1 MSIIG
6 LICVLLALVATLLFV
21 LFLFQRRDL
30 RAISQLSLTV
40 QRAVAGERLPQRIE
54 LDTQLDSQLDAQ
66 AIGVSVN
73 QLLLR
78 AARTAG
84 REKAGPKLF
93 TELGERIH
101 EAVLVHREVIL
112 YANSQFA
119 SFVGVDR
126 VDLID
131 RKLSDLVAPE
141 YADLVAENLKRRL
154 AGAHGAE
161 RFEVEMVGLQGQVSL
176 LELTTA
182 QIDFEGQPAL
192 LVTGVEVIPTK
203 KLRAIASGRI
213 DGKEAAARAAMVA
226 PPLPAPPPP
235 QPPVQV
241 TALQSLSEAIVTT
254 DLGGHLVY
262 LNPAAER
269 LLGVGRAQAMGR
281 LLEEIVGIVDQ
292 NDRKLL
298 ADPIREA
305 IDGGNGNP
313 HALTRRAVLLGK
325 ASGEERAIELSA
337 SPLRDI
343 DSR

>member
-1 MSIIG
+1 
-6 LICVLLALVATLLFV
+6 
-21 LFLFQRRDL
+21 R
-30 RAISQLSLTV
+30 LSRTV
-40 QRAVAGERLPQRIE
+40 RGAVAGERLPQRIE

-93 TELGERIH
+93 TELGERSH
-101 EAVLVHREVIL
+101 KALPLHREVIL

-176 LELTTA
+176 LELTTS
-182 QIDFEGQPAL
+182 QIEFEGQPAV
-192 LVTGVEVIPTK
+192 LVSGVEEIPSRNP
-203 KLRAIASGRI
+203 RALASGKVEE
-213 DGKEAAARAAMVA
+213 KEPAARAALVA
-226 PPLPAPPPP
+226 PPLPPPP
-235 QPPVQV
+235 
-241 TALQSLSEAIVTT
+241 
-254 DLGGHLVY
+254 
-262 LNPAAER
+262 
-269 LLGVGRAQAMGR
+269 
-281 LLEEIVGIVDQ
+281 
-292 NDRKLL
+292 
-298 ADPIREA
+298 
-305 IDGGNGNP
+305 
-313 HALTRRAVLLGK
+313 
-325 ASGEERAIELSA
+325 
-337 SPLRDI
+337 
-343 DSR
+343 

>member
-6 LICVLLALVATLLFV
+6 LICVLLALIATLLFV

-54 LDTQLDSQLDAQ
+54 LDTQLDSQLDVQ
-66 AIGVSVN
+66 ALGVSIN

-78 AARTAG
+78 ASRTSG

-131 RKLSDLVAPE
+131 RRLSDLVAPE
-141 YADLVAENLKRRL
+141 YADLVAENLRRRL
-154 AGAHGAE
+154 SGAHGAE
-161 RFEVEMVGLQGQVSL
+161 RFEVEMVGLQGQISL

-182 QIDFEGQPAL
+182 QIDFEGAPAL
-192 LVTGVEVIPTK
+192 LVTGGEAIPTH
-203 KLRAIASGRI
+203 KLRALASGKI
-213 DGKEAAARAAMVA
+213 ETKEAAARAAMVA
-226 PPLPAPPPP
+226 PPLP
-235 QPPVQV
+235 
-241 TALQSLSEAIVTT
+241 
-254 DLGGHLVY
+254 
-262 LNPAAER
+262 
-269 LLGVGRAQAMGR
+269 
-281 LLEEIVGIVDQ
+281 
-292 NDRKLL
+292 
-298 ADPIREA
+298 
-305 IDGGNGNP
+305 
-313 HALTRRAVLLGK
+313 
-325 ASGEERAIELSA
+325 
-337 SPLRDI
+337 
-343 DSR
+343 